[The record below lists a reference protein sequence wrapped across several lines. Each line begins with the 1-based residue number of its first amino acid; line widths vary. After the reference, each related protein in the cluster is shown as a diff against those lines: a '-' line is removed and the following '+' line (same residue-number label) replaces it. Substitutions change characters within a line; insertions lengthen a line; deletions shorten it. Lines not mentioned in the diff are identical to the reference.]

1 MNFVHITIKRIDI
14 RYRRNRMID
23 YLTFIE
29 ELKTFKNQVM
39 QHGITNYP
47 HIDSL
52 IKKYEDK
59 VKQNEEK

>member
-1 MNFVHITIKRIDI
+1 
-14 RYRRNRMID
+14 MID

-29 ELKTFKNQVM
+29 ELKTIKKQVSKFGVI
-39 QHGITNYP
+39 QYP

-59 VKQNEEK
+59 VKANEENNNA

>member
-1 MNFVHITIKRIDI
+1 
-14 RYRRNRMID
+14 MID

-29 ELKTFKNQVM
+29 ELKIIKNQVM

-52 IKKYEDK
+52 IKKYEDR
-59 VKQNEEK
+59 VKANEEDNNA

>member
-1 MNFVHITIKRIDI
+1 
-14 RYRRNRMID
+14 MID

-29 ELKTFKNQVM
+29 ELKTIKKQVM
-39 QHGITNYP
+39 QYGIMQYP
-47 HIDSL
+47 HIDTL